1 MVKVAVSSKGV
12 MISGDFFISPEEGV
26 FQLEQAL
33 YRLKGDEPMDAIIAM
48 LSQLIREREIVLAGL
63 DEHVIARLYRSA
75 RDVAHHKH

>member
-1 MVKVAVSSKGV
+1 MVKVDVSSKGV

-33 YRLKGDEPMDAIIAM
+33 SRLNGDESTDTIKAM
-48 LSQLIREREIVLAGL
+48 LSRLIGERGIELVGL

-75 RDVAHHKH
+75 RDVADHKP